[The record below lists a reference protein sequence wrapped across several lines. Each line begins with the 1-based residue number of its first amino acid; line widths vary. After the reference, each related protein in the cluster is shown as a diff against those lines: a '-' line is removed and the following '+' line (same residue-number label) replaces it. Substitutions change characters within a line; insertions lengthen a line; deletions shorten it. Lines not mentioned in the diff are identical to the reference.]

1 MEERRPDLSRRPASF
16 NPEAATFSP
25 TVAKAAPPVR
35 ATEPTPPASPLH
47 RSGVPDKLEGED
59 CGNQLARLSTYL
71 DTPES
76 PFRPAREMRPV
87 YQAYEGPRVAQLPS
101 APPDPVFMPLDDL
114 QDLLRGETKYNTI
127 RLSKTNLT
135 EHCIALTQDRQD
147 PTHNVAASMDSIN
160 IAMPY
165 NPPSLFST
173 QRLEPSIRVPEVDEL
188 STNLGLPGTVRRNK
202 TDEDDLL
209 LYGQSP
215 RSFKGYAK
223 DSLHGKLIG
232 RALDKPLTANTL
244 AQYLNGQTDP
254 DYPAAA
260 ALGNLHDGFATPLE
274 REPGEDPPRRIVQP
288 PPGFGG
294 ERPREI
300 RVEDRSAA
308 SFAILESPFV
318 PTGPAALGRLRRFS
332 DLQSANPLPQYQV
345 PQYDRTRRPSIKRH
359 ARPRAPTR
367 TRRTDQGPEP
377 SAADIYPDD
386 ALWMSPRR
394 APYTP
399 EPMGAF
405 PAYAPSAV
413 RVPAFSIAQDTTSWP
428 TPAEVYAQKTKQSPP
443 QPSAFTQTTTTTTT
457 STTDAQF
464 DLFANH
470 SYPSTADILD
480 ADADVLICMIPDLF
494 DLGLHG
500 ALPDERPLTLGHAD
514 GTRYGVGL
522 HGIGLG
528 DAWRGPDLGRSDAS
542 KARW

>member
-47 RSGVPDKLEGED
+47 RSGVPDKLE
-59 CGNQLARLSTYL
+59 
-71 DTPES
+71 
-76 PFRPAREMRPV
+76 
-87 YQAYEGPRVAQLPS
+87 
-101 APPDPVFMPLDDL
+101 VFMPLDDL

-457 STTDAQF
+457 STTDAPF

-480 ADADVLICMIPDLF
+480 ADADVEVLICMIPDLF